1 MTASSSVDDPPGD
14 ESVPR
19 RIAASLVAAAWDP
32 LRSVLTYFGDH
43 ALLLGNALAGLFRK
57 PFRGRLFLEQMQFVG
72 VGSLPIICLV
82 GFFSGAVSA
91 QQAISALRIF
101 NQERFVGATVGLS
114 LAQEL
119 APVFTALMI
128 TARAGSGMATELG
141 SMRITEQID
150 ALTTFAVDPIQY
162 LVTPRIVATVL
173 MMPIMTMVF
182 NIVGLFGAYLYSIY
196 LEHIDLGQF
205 IEQFT
210 YWTDPKDYIIGGT
223 KAAVFGLTLS
233 VAACFRGFNVRG
245 GAKEVGLATTQA
257 VVAGSVSVLVSDY
270 FLIDIFHILWPYQ
283 S

>member
-1 MTASSSVDDPPGD
+1 MTPF
-14 ESVPR
+14 R
-19 RIAASLVAAAWDP
+19 RVFN
-32 LRSVLTYFGDH
+32 YFGDH
-43 ALLLGNALAGLFRK
+43 AIMMGQAAMGLVRP
-57 PFRGRLFLEQMQFVG
+57 PFRLRLYLEQMEFVG
-72 VGSLPIICLV
+72 VGSLPIILLV

-150 ALTTFAVDPIQY
+150 ALTTFAVDPVQY
-162 LVTPRIVATVL
+162 LITPRIVATIL

-182 NIVGLFGAYLYSIY
+182 NIVGLFGAYLFSIY
-196 LEHIDLGQF
+196 LENIDLGQF
-205 IEQFT
+205 IEQFS
-210 YWTDPKDYIIGGT
+210 YWTDPKDYIIGAT

-233 VAACFRGFNVRG
+233 VAACFQGFNVRG

-257 VVAGSVSVLVSDY
+257 VVAGSVSVLISDY
-270 FLIDIFHILWPYQ
+270 FLIDLFHIFWPHK